1 MNASTRRSSEYPYEV
16 ERVPTLDKGMYGLP
30 QAGRLAMTKVTAVLA
45 QAGYNECRFTKMV
58 FRHETRPITFAL
70 VVDDFLIKYSAKA
83 DADHLIRALET
94 THALKTDWAATKY
107 LGIDLTWD
115 YASTPRAVTLSM
127 PGYVDKG
134 VNRFS
139 PWLGSDRKVQHG
151 PGIPA
156 PIIYGPPVAPPDDT
170 SDLLPPAE
178 KTLLQALV
186 GYYRYY
192 AEAIDSTMLVKLG
205 QLGSQQAQPTQRT
218 KQQASQFLDYC
229 HTWPNAS
236 ITFQAS
242 DMVLTCV
249 SDGSHRGEP
258 NGKSRVAGY
267 LYYGSAAPSRQLNSA
282 TQVLC
287 RLLDVQTSS
296 ACETELG
303 GLFENGRAV
312 AALRATAADFGYP
325 QDQPTEVEC
334 DNKCAVG
341 IATEQEKQ
349 KRAAAMDMRFL
360 WVADRVRQGQLKV
373 IWRKGET
380 NAADYST
387 KIHPH
392 KHHKERRHLYVTDT
406 LVDSTKALQDRRPT
420 IPPDHTRVPKRLV

>member
-1 MNASTRRSSEYPYEV
+1 
-16 ERVPTLDKGMYGLP
+16 
-30 QAGRLAMTKVTAVLA
+30 MTKVTAVLA

-94 THALKTDWAATKY
+94 TYALKTDWAATKY

-127 PGYVDKG
+127 PGYVEKG

-151 PGIPA
+151 PGITA

-192 AEAIDSTMLVKLG
+192 AEAIDSTILVKLG

-229 HTWPNAS
+229 HTWPNAA

-242 DMVLTCV
+242 DMVLTC
-249 SDGSHRGEP
+249 EA
-258 NGKSRVAGY
+258 SRPVKAE
-267 LYYGSAAPSRQLNSA
+267 SP
-282 TQVLC
+282 V
-287 RLLDVQTSS
+287 TS
-296 ACETELG
+296 T
-303 GLFENGRAV
+303 
-312 AALRATAADFGYP
+312 TAAQPQADNSTVRRKSSVVCSTFRHHQRVKQNSEGSSRTGVQWRRFG
-325 QDQPTEVEC
+325 QQQPTS
-334 DNKCAVG
+334 DTHKISPRRSNA
-341 IATEQEKQ
+341 I
-349 KRAAAMDMRFL
+349 
-360 WVADRVRQGQLKV
+360 
-373 IWRKGET
+373 T
-380 NAADYST
+380 NARS
-387 KIHPH
+387 
-392 KHHKERRHLYVTDT
+392 V
-406 LVDSTKALQDRRPT
+406 
-420 IPPDHTRVPKRLV
+420 